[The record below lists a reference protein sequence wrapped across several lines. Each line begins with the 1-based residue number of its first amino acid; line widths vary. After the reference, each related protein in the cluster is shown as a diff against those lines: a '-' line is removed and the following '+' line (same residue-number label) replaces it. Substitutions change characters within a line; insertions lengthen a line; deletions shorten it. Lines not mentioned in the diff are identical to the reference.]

1 MFVLPI
7 FVEEYTLRVKV
18 YILPYMLYIIQMA
31 LLGSIYSTVAL
42 AVERYIAVCHP
53 FVRYRYRRF

>member
-1 MFVLPI
+1 MFALPV
-7 FVEEYTLRVKV
+7 FFRDYTMKVKL
-18 YILPYMLYIIQMA
+18 YILPYMSYIIHMA

-53 FVRYRYRRF
+53 FVRYR